1 MTLIPDYGFHKSNV
15 APCLLALKY
24 YGDAIAED
32 PNSCHVLTM
41 TLCGCGQAWAREV
54 LARMLAPY
62 AEAFVLR
69 PWGVAVLD
77 VAICHS
83 PELYDSVRLALLKEA
98 RRGFADLDG
107 ETLYRIGWMSTR
119 MAAMAT
125 VKVFPDIVDMQEI
138 AQSMLLRSSVL
149 AAGRG
154 LVPPLPSR

>member
-1 MTLIPDYGFHKSNV
+1 MTLIPDYGYHKSNV

-32 PNSCHVLTM
+32 PNSCQLLLM

-77 VAICHS
+77 VAICYS
-83 PELYDSVRLALLKEA
+83 PDLYDAVRLVLLKEA
-98 RRGFADLDG
+98 RQGFPDLDI
-107 ETLYRIGWMSTR
+107 ETLYRVGWMSMR
-119 MAAMAT
+119 MAPM
-125 VKVFPDIVDMQEI
+125 VKVFPDIVGMQEI
-138 AQSMLLRSSVL
+138 MQALALRLNIV

-154 LVPPLPSR
+154 LVPTLHLP